1 MGHLGLGDSPG
12 GCHFELTLTNVP
24 CFLWK
29 KEFIHSFHSNHQTEL
44 ERTLDVIQANP
55 LIFQRRNQ
63 RLEAIKA
70 AAPGR
75 HPTAMPGLHHSATG
89 GSLLGL

>member
-1 MGHLGLGDSPG
+1 M
-12 GCHFELTLTNVP
+12 LTNVP

-29 KEFIHSFHSNHQTEL
+29 KAFIHSFHLNHQTEL

-63 RLEAIKA
+63 RLEAVKEA
-70 AAPGR
+70 QEGTPQ
-75 HPTAMPGLHHSATG
+75 LCW
-89 GSLLGL
+89 GSITQPQVGTFQDYE